1 MRRLRWIGS
10 SLDELSAFPKDVK
23 RAFGYFLRQVQIGAT
38 PPSAKPLR
46 QFGAGVF
53 ELRDAYQGDAYRA
66 VYVVKLVNAVYVLHA
81 FKKKSTKGI
90 GLPKPDVA
98 LIEDRLKR
106 AQAIDAANGD

>member
-66 VYVVKLVNAVYVLHA
+66 VYVLHA